1 MKQKRNWLSVIT
13 MIYVVLI
20 LAVHPIIFQDKYHNI
35 LNVKYYFYCACTIGV
50 IVLTAGYLLLP
61 ANFKQFMT
69 YFKEKKLSQIFTP
82 TDLAVIAFAL
92 LALLSALFSDWQYEA
107 FWGNE
112 GRLSGAFLLTLY
124 ALAYFCVVKNLNF
137 RSWYLDLALF
147 SGLLVC
153 LFGLTDFFQMD
164 LLHFKATISDA
175 QKRIF
180 TSFIGNINM
189 YTALVSVYM
198 GASSIMWIA
207 CKSKWKSALYLAN
220 VWITYFALITGESE
234 NAYLALA
241 ASFAFIPLYAF
252 HTRQGIRRY
261 VVLLASFLSS
271 LKVVQLVSNIFAD
284 RVFTIESLY
293 VSLVH
298 SRLVVYAMIGLW
310 ILAAILY
317 VFDFK
322 IHQST
327 ANTNMATGTRS
338 VASPSGIQSDANPWI
353 LKIWKILICIGIVG
367 VLFLLFDANVLGHGD
382 RYGSAASFLV
392 FNDNWGTNRGY
403 IWRIALENYKNFS
416 PLHKL
421 FGHGPDTFGLI
432 TLFHNADEM
441 ANVYKMLF
449 DSAHNDY
456 LQIFVTNGPLGL
468 IAYLAIYITAF
479 VEIVKK
485 ASDKPAVIA
494 LMYGVICYSAQAV
507 VNIGTPITIPIVLTF
522 LYVALAGC
530 QENVNK

>member
-1 MKQKRNWLSVIT
+1 MKQKRNWLSLIT
-13 MIYVVLI
+13 SIYVILI
-20 LAVHPIIFQDKYHNI
+20 LAVHPLIFQDKYHNI
-35 LNVKYYFYCACTIGV
+35 LNVKYYFYCVCTIGV
-50 IVLTAGYLLLP
+50 IILTAGYLLMP
-61 ANFKQFMT
+61 SSFKQLRSNL
-69 YFKEKKLSQIFTP
+69 KGKKIMQILTP
-82 TDLAVIAFAL
+82 TDLAVIAFAA
-92 LALLSALFSDWQYEA
+92 LALLSALFSDWKYEA

-124 ALAYFCVVKNLNF
+124 ALAYFCVVKNLKF
-137 RSWYLDLALF
+137 RSWYLDVALF

-153 LFGLTDFFQMD
+153 LFGLTDFFQLD
-164 LLHFKATISDA
+164 LLHFKSTISDA

-189 YTALVSVYM
+189 YTAIVSVYM

-207 CKSKWKSALYLAN
+207 CRNKWKSALYLTN

-261 VVLLASFLSS
+261 VILLASFLTS
-271 LKVVQLVSNIFAD
+271 LKVVQLVSIIFAD
-284 RVFTIESLY
+284 KVFPIESLY

-298 SRLVVYAMIGLW
+298 SKLVVYAMIGLW
-310 ILAAILY
+310 ILTVILY
-317 VFDFK
+317 VWDFK
-322 IHQST
+322 LCKVNI
-327 ANTNMATGTRS
+327 NATSATSQTGM
-338 VASPSGIQSDANPWI
+338 QSDVNPWP
-353 LKIWKILICIGIVG
+353 LKIWKILIFIGIIG
-367 VLFLLFDANVLGHGD
+367 ALFLLFDVNVLGHGE
-382 RYGSAASFLV
+382 RYGSASSFLL

-403 IWRIALENYKNFS
+403 IWRIALENYKEFS

-421 FGHGPDTFGLI
+421 LGHGPDTFGLI

-449 DSAHNDY
+449 DSAHNEY
-456 LQIFVTNGPLGL
+456 LQFFVTNGPLGL

-479 VEIVKK
+479 ITIIKK
-485 ASDKPAVIA
+485 ASEKPAVIA
-494 LMYGVICYSAQAV
+494 LMYGVICYSVQAI

-530 QENVNK
+530 RENVNK